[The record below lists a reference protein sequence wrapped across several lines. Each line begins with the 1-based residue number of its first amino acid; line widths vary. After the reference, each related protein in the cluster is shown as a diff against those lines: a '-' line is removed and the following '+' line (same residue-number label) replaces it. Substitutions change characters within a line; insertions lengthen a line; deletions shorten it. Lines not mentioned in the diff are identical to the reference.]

1 MADSD
6 VAALISE
13 NLHATVDLDDESIR
27 EPFDE
32 ATEQRFGQTETGYK
46 DWAID
51 QLQRAQTT
59 TVTYTGDN
67 NVTYNK
73 TCEPNRSNISVQSI
87 EAVYVPEVRQTANL
101 DEYTYLYEHYA
112 AGPSRVTT
120 ADGFHRCVHCE
131 TADYD
136 EPYAYC
142 ENCGAIA
149 YDDHVKTERLTGGSI
164 CTGCAVTETFAFKTK
179 YFYDEANQEA
189 FREEY
194 AAMGPYEKAME
205 NPPLGG
211 GRILVVLVIV
221 VGILV
226 ASGVV

>member
-13 NLHATVDLDDESIR
+13 NLDVTVDLDDESIR

-73 TCEPNRSNISVQSI
+73 TCEPNRSEYLRSI
-87 EAVYVPEVRQTANL
+87 
-101 DEYTYLYEHYA
+101 D
-112 AGPSRVTT
+112 
-120 ADGFHRCVHCE
+120 
-131 TADYD
+131 
-136 EPYAYC
+136 
-142 ENCGAIA
+142 
-149 YDDHVKTERLTGGSI
+149 
-164 CTGCAVTETFAFKTK
+164 
-179 YFYDEANQEA
+179 
-189 FREEY
+189 
-194 AAMGPYEKAME
+194 
-205 NPPLGG
+205 
-211 GRILVVLVIV
+211 
-221 VGILV
+221 
-226 ASGVV
+226 